1 MGAAIE
7 GGGGLRPEVVTRYR
21 RVRWGIWGVAAAVFF
36 VSYFHRVAPAVVAK
50 ELMAEFRTTGAVL
63 GFLVAGYL
71 HIYAVMQIPVG
82 VLADVAGP
90 RGTLLGGTVVMAA
103 GSALFG
109 AAPSLPVAYAGRFLT
124 GLGASVVFV
133 CLMKLAANWFR
144 AREFATL
151 SGLSVTVA
159 NLGGIAAATPLALL
173 AGAIGWRGAFYLVAA
188 LTAGLAV
195 LAWRFVHARP
205 EDIGLP
211 SPAQLEPGEARLHP
225 APARVGE
232 GLRTVLTNR
241 HTWPAFFV
249 FFGLYS
255 TLITFAGLWGVPYF
269 RDVYGMPTA
278 RAANLMA
285 LLAAGVVVGGP
296 VAGLLSDRIL
306 GRRRA
311 PYLAFSAA
319 YAALWGVLALAPGT
333 RPPEAWLPALT
344 FALGFSSAGFA
355 LTWVC
360 ATEVNP
366 PRYAGLAT
374 AAVNTGGFLGAAVLQ
389 VVLGAVLDAGWAG
402 MVQEGARVYPP
413 EAYGAAFRVCFGLAA
428 AAALLAGLVT
438 ETYGRNIW
446 ERLRGPAA

>member
-1 MGAAIE
+1 MGAAME
-7 GGGGLRPEVVTRYR
+7 GGDGVRPEAAARYR
-21 RVRWGIWGVAAAVFF
+21 RVRWWVWGVAASVFF

-50 ELMAEFRTTGAVL
+50 DLMAEFRTTGAVL
-63 GFLVAGYL
+63 GVLAAGYL

-90 RGTLLGGTVVMAA
+90 RGTLLGGTVVMAL

-195 LAWRFVHARP
+195 LTWRFVHARP
-205 EDIGLP
+205 EDVGLP
-211 SPAQLEPGEARLHP
+211 SPALLEPGGALLHA

-269 RDVYGMPTA
+269 RDVYGMPTV
-278 RAANLMA
+278 RAANLMT
-285 LLAAGVVVGGP
+285 LLAAGVLVGGP
-296 VAGLLSDRIL
+296 VAGLLSDRVL

-344 FALGFSSAGFA
+344 FALGFSSAGFV

-366 PRYAGLAT
+366 PHYAGLAT
-374 AAVNTGGFLGAAVLQ
+374 ATVNTGGFLGAAVLQ
-389 VVLGAVLDAGWAG
+389 MVLGAVLDARWAG
-402 MVQEGARVYPP
+402 AMEGGARVYSP
-413 EAYGAAFRVCFGLAA
+413 EAYGTAFKVCFGVVA

>member
-1 MGAAIE
+1 MGAAMQ
-7 GGGGLRPEVVTRYR
+7 GGEVRPEAVARYL

-63 GFLVAGYL
+63 GILAAGYL

-90 RGTLLGGTVVMAA
+90 RGTLLGGTVVMAL
-103 GSALFG
+103 GSTLFG

-133 CLMKLAANWFR
+133 CLMKLTANWFR

-159 NLGGIAAATPLALL
+159 NLGGVAAATPLALL
-173 AGAIGWRGAFYLVAA
+173 AGAIGWRGAFYLVGA

-195 LAWRFVHARP
+195 LAWRFIRAHP

-211 SPAQLEPGEARLHP
+211 TPRQLEAGEAGLP
-225 APARVGE
+225 AAPARVGE
-232 GLRTVLTNR
+232 GLRMVLANR
-241 HTWPAFFV
+241 HTWPPFFV

-255 TLITFAGLWGVPYF
+255 TLITFVGLWGVPYL

-278 RAANLMA
+278 RAANVMA
-285 LLAAGVVVGGP
+285 LLSAGVLVGGP
-296 VAGLLSDRIL
+296 AAGLLSDRIL
-306 GRRRA
+306 ARRRA
-311 PYLAFSAA
+311 PYLAFSTA
-319 YAALWGVLALAPGT
+319 YAALWGVFALVPGT
-333 RPPEAWLPALT
+333 QPPEAWLPALA

-389 VVLGAVLDAGWAG
+389 VVLGGVLDARWAG
-402 MVQEGARVYPP
+402 SVQVGARVYPP

-438 ETYGRNIW
+438 ETHGRNIW